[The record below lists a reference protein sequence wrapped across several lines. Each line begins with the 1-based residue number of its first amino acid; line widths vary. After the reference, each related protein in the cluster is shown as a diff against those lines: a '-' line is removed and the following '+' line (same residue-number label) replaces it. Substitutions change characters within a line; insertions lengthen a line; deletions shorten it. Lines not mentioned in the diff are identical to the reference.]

1 MGEKGEIMANNT
13 KGIEYQLTKK
23 MYKAILDTKEDP
35 AEEPRKYVMKVI
47 NEEFG
52 LRGTVKQLH
61 ILEEGF

>member
-1 MGEKGEIMANNT
+1 MANNT
-13 KGIEYQLTKK
+13 KGIEYQLTRK

-35 AEEPRKYVMKVI
+35 AEEPRKYVMRVI

>member
-1 MGEKGEIMANNT
+1 M
-13 KGIEYQLTKK
+13 
-23 MYKAILDTKEDP
+23 ILDAKEDP

-52 LRGTVKQLH
+52 LRGTVTRLH